1 MAKNVNQNLKCSSL
15 TVQINDVDVVKVTR
29 RGATAVHL
37 VTDAVAVDSDAA
49 VTLDW
54 ARRWDHMQQHSGE

>member
-1 MAKNVNQNLKCSSL
+1 MAENVSPNLKCVSL
-15 TVQINDVDVVKVTR
+15 TGQINDVDVVKVTR
-29 RGATAVHL
+29 RGATAVHH
-37 VTDAVAVDSDAA
+37 VTDAVLVDSDAA